1 MAQNKISRR
10 SFLRGAGAS
19 ATIAVA
25 SCMAPSAAAC
35 DIKSLW
41 SMDLQILATSD
52 THGKFDPWDYA
63 ANKADA
69 SGSVAQQAT
78 AIKQCRTRN
87 TLVVDAGDTI
97 QANSAEL
104 FLNDDLH
111 PMVAAMNAIGYDIW
125 TTGNHE
131 YNYGMDVLKKV
142 MGQQKAKVLTGNVY
156 APDGTPLADG
166 YIIIKK
172 GTVKIGVIGMVT
184 PNITRW
190 DAKNLEGWTV
200 TNPVDESRRIIDK
213 IKDQVDVL
221 IGVMHMDTE
230 NEYGV
235 YGSGVTDLANACPEF
250 DVIVAA
256 HGHKSIPNQMINGV
270 LVVENKNAGA
280 TVSEI
285 HLYLQRSLDGKW
297 KVKNRTSE
305 NLTIKDYAP
314 DPELTALL
322 AEYDARAKADAVTV
336 IGELRG
342 GDLAPANEISFLP
355 QAMVQDTAL
364 LDFINEVQM
373 YYTGA
378 QVAATALTSMTSQMK
393 EGTIRKCDMAS
404 IYTYQNTLY
413 KLQMNGL
420 QLRKFMEWSAA
431 FFKTWEKQDVTLA
444 FDPSVRY
451 YLYDAFAGVKYDLD
465 VSKEPGNRIQNL
477 TWMNGKPV
485 QDTDSFVVAVNNY
498 RATTQLLTYA
508 DIFAP
513 GDELPQL
520 LEIDVRGD
528 VGGVRELLGEYIRTV
543 KGGTIEPHVDN
554 NWKIVGNNWKA
565 ADHEKAVRLLAEGKL
580 ALSQN
585 ADSRTLP
592 KQAVTTADIAAF

>member
-19 ATIAVA
+19 ATIAAA

-131 YNYGMDVLKKV
+131 YNYGMDVLKRSWDSRRPRCSPATF
-142 MGQQKAKVLTGNVY
+142 MHRTALRWPT
-156 APDGTPLADG
+156 ATPSS
-166 YIIIKK
+166 K
-172 GTVKIGVIGMVT
+172 GHRQDRCHWHGH
-184 PNITRW
+184 PNIIRW
-190 DAKNLEGWTV
+190 DAKNLEGWKV
-200 TNPVDESRRIIDK
+200 TNPVDESRKIIDK

-250 DVIVAA
+250 DVIVGG
-256 HGHKSIPNQMINGV
+256 HGHRSIPNMMINNV

-280 TVSEI
+280 TLSEI
-285 HLYLQRSLDGKW
+285 HVYLERQLDGKW
-297 KVKNRTSE
+297 KVVNRTSE
-305 NLTIKDYAP
+305 TC
-314 DPELTALL
+314 
-322 AEYDARAKADAVTV
+322 RS
-336 IGELRG
+336 R
-342 GDLAPANEISFLP
+342 S
-355 QAMVQDTAL
+355 
-364 LDFINEVQM
+364 
-373 YYTGA
+373 
-378 QVAATALTSMTSQMK
+378 TSP
-393 EGTIRKCDMAS
+393 IRS
-404 IYTYQNTLY
+404 
-413 KLQMNGL
+413 
-420 QLRKFMEWSAA
+420 
-431 FFKTWEKQDVTLA
+431 
-444 FDPSVRY
+444 
-451 YLYDAFAGVKYDLD
+451 
-465 VSKEPGNRIQNL
+465 
-477 TWMNGKPV
+477 
-485 QDTDSFVVAVNNY
+485 
-498 RATTQLLTYA
+498 
-508 DIFAP
+508 
-513 GDELPQL
+513 
-520 LEIDVRGD
+520 
-528 VGGVRELLGEYIRTV
+528 
-543 KGGTIEPHVDN
+543 
-554 NWKIVGNNWKA
+554 
-565 ADHEKAVRLLAEGKL
+565 
-580 ALSQN
+580 
-585 ADSRTLP
+585 
-592 KQAVTTADIAAF
+592 

>member
-19 ATIAVA
+19 ATIAAA

-111 PMVAAMNAIGYDIW
+111 PMIAAMNAIGYDIW

-166 YIIIKK
+166 YTIIKK

-184 PNITRW
+184 PNIIRW
-190 DAKNLEGWTV
+190 DAKNLEGWKV
-200 TNPVDESRRIIDK
+200 TNPVDESRKIIDK

-250 DVIVAA
+250 DVIVGG
-256 HGHKSIPNQMINGV
+256 HGHRSIPNMMINNV

-280 TVSEI
+280 TLSEI
-285 HLYLQRSLDGKW
+285 HVYLERQLDGKW
-297 KVKNRTSE
+297 KVVNRT
-305 NLTIKDYAP
+305 
-314 DPELTALL
+314 
-322 AEYDARAKADAVTV
+322 
-336 IGELRG
+336 
-342 GDLAPANEISFLP
+342 
-355 QAMVQDTAL
+355 
-364 LDFINEVQM
+364 
-373 YYTGA
+373 
-378 QVAATALTSMTSQMK
+378 
-393 EGTIRKCDMAS
+393 
-404 IYTYQNTLY
+404 
-413 KLQMNGL
+413 
-420 QLRKFMEWSAA
+420 
-431 FFKTWEKQDVTLA
+431 
-444 FDPSVRY
+444 
-451 YLYDAFAGVKYDLD
+451 
-465 VSKEPGNRIQNL
+465 
-477 TWMNGKPV
+477 
-485 QDTDSFVVAVNNY
+485 
-498 RATTQLLTYA
+498 
-508 DIFAP
+508 
-513 GDELPQL
+513 
-520 LEIDVRGD
+520 
-528 VGGVRELLGEYIRTV
+528 
-543 KGGTIEPHVDN
+543 
-554 NWKIVGNNWKA
+554 
-565 ADHEKAVRLLAEGKL
+565 
-580 ALSQN
+580 
-585 ADSRTLP
+585 
-592 KQAVTTADIAAF
+592 